1 MLKYGFFNSVNGDRK
16 YNADDM
22 TRPYRL
28 IVSDGIIA
36 NQNGQISD
44 SLKVKYAGGRQVKV
58 ISGNGMFGGH
68 WLEMTADEILNVPTP
83 HTQYTRIDAVI
94 IRVDEDLRTLS
105 LKYIQGTPNASPV
118 APTMQRSNTIKDYRL
133 ANITV
138 LANTTE
144 ITQSNISDTRPSSDC
159 GIVTNLLQNS
169 DISSTFEQW
178 ESQFNDW
185 LANNNSNYGSW
196 KNEQETN
203 FSNWTTNKKTEYNQ
217 FVTTEQA
224 EYNEWTENKKTE
236 YEEWFGN
243 LTKDLIVNEAFQT
256 FTSVYTAQNDDE
268 KTIPINISA
277 FSSNV
282 DILTV
287 HINGLKLIPNV
298 DYTLNG
304 FNAITLSKGIDAGT
318 IVAFYLLKTIS
329 ISDSDIGN
337 VVSELQRINN
347 IIPAEATETN
357 KLVTKA
363 YVDSLAINVVD
374 ETEQNSGGSDVNSMH
389 FSYVVDSDQ
398 AFVDWVNNKS
408 GNDYTSVLIRKGE
421 WTATKGVN
429 LTTTG
434 TKVVVGEPGSKLKF
448 TPTAGINCLAYNT
461 TPTTSDYYINGVNV
475 EGVSVTVCF
484 RNCANLTNCM
494 GVGVTQGDGF
504 IDCLN
509 LTNCTAVAYGNVNG
523 NAFNSCENLTN
534 CKGTATGG
542 NNGYGFQNCN
552 NLTNCEGVGKG
563 SYMPAGFRNCVSL
576 TNCKGTGEGGTNGY
590 GFQGCTLVSKCKA
603 GGKSTIRVFDTSY
616 ASQAKTTAYA
626 CADTPEGGFNDPTN
640 PTA

>member
-1 MLKYGFFNSVNGDRK
+1 MAFKCGFFNSVNGDRK

-22 TRPYRL
+22 CNPYSK
-28 IVSDGIIA
+28 IVSDGVFA
-36 NQNGQISD
+36 SPEGELSTDFQVQIHSG
-44 SLKVKYAGGRQVKV
+44 LQIKVKEGRGIFAGK
-58 ISGNGMFGGH
+58 
-68 WLEMTADEILNVPTP
+68 WAILDSDMLFTVPTP
-83 HTQYTRIDAVI
+83 NVTYPRIDSIVVRI
-94 IRVDEDLRTLS
+94 DNSSNVRNGKIE
-105 LKYIQGTPNASPV
+105 YIQGTPAENPV
-118 APTMQRSNTIKDYRL
+118 APTITRGAEIKDFRL

-138 LANTTE
+138 PANANAITT
-144 ITQSNISDTRPSSDC
+144 SNIADRRPYSEC

-169 DISSTFEQW
+169 DISATFTQW
-178 ESQFNDW
+178 QAQFD
-185 LANNNSNYGSW
+185 
-196 KNEQETN
+196 
-203 FSNWTTNKKTEYNQ
+203 
-217 FVTTEQA
+217 
-224 EYNEWTENKKTE
+224 
-236 YEEWFGN
+236 EWFDN
-243 LTKDLIVNEAFQT
+243 LTKEASLT
-256 FTSVYTAQNDDE
+256 YSSVYTAETDGE
-268 KTIPINISA
+268 TTIPINISA
-277 FSSNV
+277 FNSTL

-287 HINGLKLIPNV
+287 YINGLRLIPNI
-298 DYTLNG
+298 DYTLND
-304 FNAITLSKGIDAGT
+304 FNSITLTKGIDSGT
-318 IVAFYLLKTIS
+318 IVSFFLLK
-329 ISDSDIGN
+329 N
-337 VVSELQRINN
+337 VSVDNVENVATEIQRINN
-347 IIPAEATETN
+347 VIPAAATSTN
-357 KLVTKA
+357 KLVDKA
-363 YVDSLAINVVD
+363 YVDSLVINGVSETDYQQQID
-374 ETEQNSGGSDVNSMH
+374 ELEEKITEIESGSSSGGGSAANSVN

-461 TPTTSDYYINGVNV
+461 TPTTSDYYMNGVYV